1 MKKALAICLL
11 IALLLMP
18 TGASAAPPDFDVP
31 SGHFFTQ
38 AGSGDGNLGFT
49 VVDDGQARFWSEFK
63 RLGGVAGVGYPISHR
78 FTWNGFVVQAMQK
91 GVMQW
96 RPEVGRAY
104 FVNVFDE
111 MSTAGKDD
119 WLLAVRSTPRPLGA
133 EFDAGKNWNEIVSS
147 RLALLNANSAIKA
160 RYHAVADPMNLYGL
174 PTSPVVDNGNHYAI
188 RLQRALI
195 QQWKVAVPWATAG
208 QVTLANGGDVGKE
221 AGLFP
226 ATALAPLPA
235 NQSPPPTGS
244 GSTPASHDSSTP
256 SSRGDPR
263 PASAQQ
269 AALDIANRYRTM
281 AGAPPL
287 TSSDALQRAAS
298 AHASYYV
305 QNYGDRSLVGMGLHY
320 ETAGKPGFTGA
331 NWTDRARAAGYNN
344 WAVDENIGLVGD
356 PQKMIDWCVGT
367 INHRLNLLHP
377 SAVHL
382 GYGIS
387 SRPAVDVLDL
397 GLSGTRPTV
406 ALPTTY
412 PGDGQQGVPT
422 SSNIWETPDPAPG
435 VPRPLGFPITISFH
449 LTDSVTF
456 AEFSLVDSLGQP
468 VQLYTSQKSWLRS
481 LALIPSRPLRPGEKY
496 TVRVAGTINGKPF
509 EKTWSFTTQ

>member
-1 MKKALAICLL
+1 MRKALAICLL
-11 IALLLMP
+11 IAPLLMP
-18 TGASAAPPDFDVP
+18 TGASAAPLDFDVP

-38 AGSGDGNLGFT
+38 TGSGDGNLGFA

-63 RLGGVAGVGYPISHR
+63 RLGGVDGVGYPISHR

-133 EFDAGKNWNEIVSS
+133 DFDAGKDWNQVVSS
-147 RLALLNANSAIKA
+147 RLGLLNANPAIKA
-160 RYHAVADPMNLYGL
+160 RYYAVEDPINLYGL
-174 PTSPVVDNGNHYAI
+174 PTSPIVDNGNHYAI

-195 QQWKVAVPWATAG
+195 QQWKVAVPWAAAG
-208 QVTLANGGDVGKE
+208 QVTLANGGDVGRE

-226 ATALAPLPA
+226 ATALEPLPA
-235 NQSPPPTGS
+235 NQAPPSTGS
-244 GSTPASHDSSTP
+244 EMTAPSQDSSTP
-256 SSRGDPR
+256 SSRGEPR
-263 PASAQQ
+263 PSSPQQ
-269 AALDIANRYRTM
+269 TALDIVNRYRAL
-281 AGAPPL
+281 AGASPL
-287 TSSDALQRAAS
+287 TSSDALSLAAS

-305 QNYGDRSLVGMGLHY
+305 QNYGDRSLAGMGLHY

-331 NWTDRARAAGYNN
+331 SWPDRARAAGYSN
-344 WAVDENIGLVGD
+344 WAIDENMGLVGD
-356 PQKMIDWCVGT
+356 PQKMVDWCVGT
-367 INHRLNLLHP
+367 INHRWNLLHP

-382 GYGIS
+382 GYGMS
-387 SRPAVDVLDL
+387 TKPPVDVLDI
-397 GLSGTRPTV
+397 GFSGSRPTV

-412 PGDGQQGVPT
+412 PGDGQQDVPT

-449 LTDSVTF
+449 LTDNVTF
-456 AEFSLVDSLGQP
+456 AEYSLMDNLGQP
-468 VQLYTSQKSWLRS
+468 IQVYTSQKSWLRS
-481 LALIPSRPLRPGEKY
+481 LALIPARPLRSGEKY
-496 TVRVAGTINGKPF
+496 TVRVAGTVNGAPF
-509 EKTWSFTTQ
+509 DKTWSFTTQ